1 MNTVE
6 KDLISQP
13 HHLGDR
19 LTIQKPLS
27 RRGRGPGLLILTP
40 ESYTSRT
47 DRKTLDPE
55 PIQKWAEESFV
66 VVNVTIP
73 EHALKAGEAD
83 LQACL
88 ESGIKALKSSPE
100 CTDSDKLGLIFYAE
114 NLDKNMHTD
123 SVLKLL
129 LGGVFSVAIFFTND
143 TKQLTEKLT
152 HKSVSPLMVHSSAA
166 LQGPQLRS
174 EDISHVYATTKSTNF
189 ILPSHN
195 HYDPGSAGVAHTRSL
210 GFIKK
215 HLGGPVF
222 DLEAIWD
229 EHTLYEFGE
238 RNVKKTMGTMVDQPY
253 VNHIPTMTGGIGRGP
268 LTDFYTNHFVFN
280 NPGDTKLELVSR
292 TVGVDRVIDEFVF
305 SFTHDRVIDW
315 ILPGVPPTHKYAR
328 IPFTSVVNVRGDRLY
343 HEHIA
348 WDQATALRQ
357 LGLLPEYLP
366 FPYPLPDGRL
376 PAKGKRFEYRVPTAG
391 VETAQKLVNES
402 SVASN
407 GLFGF
412 DIREVDD
419 V

>member
-66 VVNVTIP
+66 VVNVTLP

-100 CTDSDKLGLIFYAE
+100 CTNSDKLGLIFYAE
-114 NLDKNMHTD
+114 NLDKNIHTD

-152 HKSVSPLMVHSSAA
+152 LESVSPLMVHSSSP
-166 LQGPQLRS
+166 LQGPQLRA
-174 EDISHVYATTKSTNF
+174 EDISHVYATTESTNF

-215 HLGGPVF
+215 HLGGPIF

-253 VNHIPTMTGGIGRGP
+253 VNHVPTMTGGIGRGP

-280 NPGDTKLELVSR
+280 NPEDTKLELVSR

-315 ILPGVPPTHKYAR
+315 ILPRVPPTHKHAR

-391 VETAQKLVNES
+391 VETAQKLVDES

-407 GLFGF
+407 GLFAF